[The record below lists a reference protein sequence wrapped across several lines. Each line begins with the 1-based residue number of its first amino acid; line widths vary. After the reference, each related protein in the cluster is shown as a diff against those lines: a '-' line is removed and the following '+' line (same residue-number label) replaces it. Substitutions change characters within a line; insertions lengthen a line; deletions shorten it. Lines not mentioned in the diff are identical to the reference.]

1 MFMTKPAIPEATLAK
16 WQRIVNLAAEM
27 VGVPSSLVMKTDMPD
42 HAVLLSSRTA
52 GNPYSVGQSF
62 ELNEKLYCYSVLQ
75 TKGELVVRD
84 AHSDPDWCDNQD
96 LDHGMSFYI
105 GYPLCWPDGSLFGTV
120 CVLDT
125 YDNERAYRHRELV
138 QEFGKLI
145 ENDLA
150 LLVEIERREKLE
162 GELQDHLEQ
171 LEDRVARRTQQ
182 LSEANDDLQER
193 EQELEEANAAL
204 GVLLSKLESS
214 RQEFEDQILRQITG
228 LVLPHVSKLKRKLE
242 GQDAEQALVEII
254 EGNLKQVTSSFANRL
269 AGVLQNLT
277 PAEAEI
283 ALLVI
288 NGQTTKDI
296 ARVLSRDKSTI
307 DFHRN
312 NIRKKLGLRHQGVN
326 LRSHLLSL
334 Q

>member
-1 MFMTKPAIPEATLAK
+1 MVMPKPAIPQTTLAK
-16 WQRIVNLAAEM
+16 WQRIVDLAAEM

-42 HAVLLSSRTA
+42 HAVLLSSRTE
-52 GNPYSVGQSF
+52 GNPYTVGQSF
-62 ELNEKLYCYSVLQ
+62 ELNDKLYCYSVLQ

-125 YDNERAYRHRELV
+125 FDNERAFRHRELV

-150 LLVEIERREKLE
+150 LLVEIERREQLE
-162 GELQDHLEQ
+162 GELQEHLDE
-171 LEDRVARRTQQ
+171 LESRVARRTAQ
-182 LSEANDDLQER
+182 LSAANDDLQER
-193 EQELEEANAAL
+193 ERELEEANAAL
-204 GVLLSKLESS
+204 SVLLGKLENS

-228 LVLPHVSKLKRKLE
+228 LVLPHVLKLKRRLA
-242 GQDAEQALVEII
+242 GQEADEALVEIV
-254 EGNLKQVTSSFANRL
+254 EANLKQVTSSFANRL
-269 AGVLQNLT
+269 TSVLKNLT

-283 ALLVI
+283 ALMVI

-296 ARVLSRDKSTI
+296 ARALSRDKSTI

-312 NIRKKLGLRHQGVN
+312 NIRKKLGLSHRGVN